1 MSNELNTELTNTL
14 TEAATVSHT
23 EVKLAELREDRAKAM
38 EKVNKIDQKI
48 EALEKA
54 EQNAAA
60 IAALTAGDNV
70 AYVYG
75 RAANK
80 RVLEGVIRATNTSDK
95 GVRQFKVE
103 YGTGFDAEFHLIDQ
117 NALLMSVE
125 EVQAA
130 QDEIGAAA
138 DAAIAAMAEA

>member
-1 MSNELNTELTNTL
+1 MSNEMNAAQNT
-14 TEAATVSHT
+14 AAENIAVTHT

-38 EKVNKIDQKI
+38 EKVEKIDAKI
-48 EALEKA
+48 EALLKS
-54 EQNAAA
+54 EQNAAE

-80 RVLEGVIRATNTSDK
+80 RILSGVIRATNTNDK

-103 YGTGFDAEFHLIDQ
+103 FGTGFDAEFHLIDQ

-130 QDEIGAAA
+130 EAEIAV
-138 DAAIAAMAEA
+138 AAIAAASTPEG

>member
-1 MSNELNTELTNTL
+1 MSNELANALNTANA
-14 TEAATVSHT
+14 EAATVSHT

-38 EKVNKIDQKI
+38 EKVHKIDQKI

-60 IAALTAGDNV
+60 IAALSDGDSI

-80 RVLEGVIRATNTSDK
+80 RVLGGVIRATNTNDK

-117 NALLMSVE
+117 NALLMSDE

-130 QDEIGAAA
+130 LDEIAAA
-138 DAAIAAMAEA
+138 AEAAASTPEA

>member
-1 MSNELNTELTNTL
+1 MSNEINAAQ

-38 EKVNKIDQKI
+38 EKVHKIDAKI

-60 IAALTAGDNV
+60 VAALSDGDSI
-70 AYVYG
+70 AYIYG

-80 RVLEGVIRATNTSDK
+80 RVLSGVIRATNTNDK

-117 NALLMSVE
+117 NALLMSQE
-125 EVQAA
+125 EVEAA
-130 QDEIGAAA
+130 QNEIDAAA
-138 DAAIAAMAEA
+138 EAAVAAVSEA

>member
-38 EKVNKIDQKI
+38 EKVEKIDAKI
-48 EALEKA
+48 EALLKS
-54 EQNAAA
+54 EQNAAE
-60 IAALTAGDNV
+60 IAALTAGDGI

-80 RVLEGVIRATNTSDK
+80 RILSGVIRATNTNDK

-103 YGTGFDAEFHLIDQ
+103 FGTGFDAEFHLIDQ
-117 NALLMSVE
+117 NSLLMSDE
-125 EVQAA
+125 EIDEAQA
-130 QDEIGAAA
+130 EIDAAA
-138 DAAIAAMAEA
+138 AAAASTPEG

>member
-1 MSNELNTELTNTL
+1 MASSPSPTSAWWWCCAPASSYTL
-14 TEAATVSHT
+14 
-23 EVKLAELREDRAKAM
+23 AK
-38 EKVNKIDQKI
+38 VHKIDQKLD
-48 EALEKA
+48 ALEKA

-60 IAALTAGDNV
+60 IAALSGGDSI

-80 RVLEGVIRATNTSDK
+80 RVLSGIIRATNTNDK

-117 NALLMSVE
+117 NSLLMSDE
-125 EVQAA
+125 EVEAA
-130 QDEIGAAA
+130 QAEIDAAA
-138 DAAIAAMAEA
+138 EAAASTTEA

>member
-1 MSNELNTELTNTL
+1 MSNEMTSAQTEVT
-14 TEAATVSHT
+14 TVSHT

-38 EKVNKIDQKI
+38 DKVNKIDQKI

-60 IAALTAGDNV
+60 IATLSEGDNI

-80 RVLEGVIRATNTSDK
+80 RVLGGVIRATNTNDK

-103 YGTGFDAEFHLIDQ
+103 FGHGFDAEFHLIDQ
-117 NALLMSVE
+117 NALLMSQE
-125 EVQAA
+125 EVDAA
-130 QDEIGAAA
+130 QSEIDAAA
-138 DAAIAAMAEA
+138 EAAANAPEA

>member
-1 MSNELNTELTNTL
+1 MLNEMTTAQ

-38 EKVNKIDQKI
+38 EKVHKIDQKI

-60 IAALTAGDNV
+60 VAALSEGDNI

-80 RVLEGVIRATNTSDK
+80 RVLGGVIRATNTNDK

-103 YGTGFDAEFHLIDQ
+103 YGIGFDAEFHLIDQ
-117 NALLMSVE
+117 NALLMSQE
-125 EVQAA
+125 EVDAA
-130 QDEIGAAA
+130 QSEIDAAA
-138 DAAIAAMAEA
+138 EAAASTPEA

>member
-1 MSNELNTELTNTL
+1 MSNETNAVQ
-14 TEAATVSHT
+14 TEATTVSHT

-38 EKVNKIDQKI
+38 EKVEKIDAKI
-48 EALEKA
+48 EALLKS

-60 IAALTAGDNV
+60 IAALDAGSNV
-70 AYVYG
+70 TYVYG

-80 RVLEGVIRATNTSDK
+80 RVLEGVIRATNTNDK

-117 NALLMSVE
+117 NALLMSDE
-125 EVQAA
+125 DVQAA
-130 QDEIGAAA
+130 QTEIALAVSAAA
-138 DAAIAAMAEA
+138 EASEG